1 MHIGM
6 THQEARNINVA
17 GPWKDVA
24 IDETINATLPERL
37 VAIRLETPERLV
49 GTDVLI
55 IDTMIEA
62 VVVMS
67 VDRVVTPAETHEAQ
81 GTLDVT
87 VMSHED
93 DHVRDPPAVTHE
105 NPHGNQVR
113 YDCRALHQGLHEHR
127 QTCPIGT

>member
-6 THQEARNINVA
+6 THKEARNINVA

-49 GTDVLI
+49 GTDGLI
-55 IDTMIEA
+55 VDTMIEA

-67 VDRVVTPAETHEAQ
+67 V
-81 GTLDVT
+81 G
-87 VMSHED
+87 
-93 DHVRDPPAVTHE
+93 
-105 NPHGNQVR
+105 
-113 YDCRALHQGLHEHR
+113 
-127 QTCPIGT
+127 